1 MNDYTQLDVWVKSR
15 QLANKVYEITGKFPS
30 EELYVLGAQM
40 RRSAISVPS
49 NIAEGLGRNSRKD
62 TLHFLY
68 ISRGSL
74 FELETQLYISADQK
88 FISESEFNS
97 VLENIILCKQVLNGF
112 INYFTKLADN
122 ELNSTKM
129 NNRK

>member
-1 MNDYTQLDVWVKSR
+1 
-15 QLANKVYEITGKFPS
+15 
-30 EELYVLGAQM
+30 M

-122 ELNSTKM
+122 ELNSAKM
-129 NNRK
+129 NNQK